1 MDEDHW
7 LGMTM
12 QLLMGGGLPS
22 TVSFSNSQPTR
33 SWEDN
38 APFGEQAED
47 QENDDDFPHSEEEG
61 EEGSGAEE
69 EEITPEEVAL
79 RRALRKKRA
88 SRYRSMFL
96 LPRFVVDEDGSKR
109 KLRAGEYHPD
119 SKPCKA
125 TPIYRYPTPEIDLF

>member
-1 MDEDHW
+1 MNNTLAGNAFPGGGAEVDED
-7 LGMTM
+7 
-12 QLLMGGGLPS
+12 PI
-22 TVSFSNSQPTR
+22 VA
-33 SWEDN
+33 EDQE
-38 APFGEQAED
+38 AQIGETKAED

-125 TPIYRYPTPEIDLF
+125 TPIYLYPTPEIDLF